1 LRWERLR
8 SLTIHN
14 GRHKFNSHA
23 LSGGRTLADVRAAAG
38 HASLL
43 TTSVY
48 LHVVVD
54 EREEVGELFAHA

>member
-1 LRWERLR
+1 LDRL
-8 SLTIHN
+8 
-14 GRHKFNSHA
+14 
-23 LSGGRTLADVRAAAG
+23 LAPAWLVRAAAR

-54 EREEVGELFAHA
+54 EREEVGELFAGA

>member
-1 LRWERLR
+1 VPNREFFWTV
-8 SLTIHN
+8 SQ
-14 GRHKFNSHA
+14 FA
-23 LSGGRTLADVRAAAG
+23 LSAESAHASGQLKIAVG

-54 EREEVGELFAHA
+54 EREEVEELFAAINW